1 MFHNCQV
8 SCFYCYFAVETT
20 ALVSGKH
27 VTFLSYLL
35 IFFLGIIIFGER
47 GSFVENWVCGS
58 FGMATWNVSSDY
70 ELVNFSDVYMFMQN
84 IFPSGALFPCSLK
97 NSSLFIEKIHYQNV
111 VFFSEKPNLFLPC
124 RNWEGPPSKDTVQAK
139 AQELFSSGSG
149 WMDQFSIEMLIQ
161 IIQLSLLLFLL
172 YRKETFL
179 QSV

>member
-1 MFHNCQV
+1 MKFFRN
-8 SCFYCYFAVETT
+8 FKD
-20 ALVSGKH
+20 GWRRR
-27 VTFLSYLL
+27 TFLNASYRQCILLSETECHIANYLL
-35 IFFLGIIIFGER
+35 MQLSLAVPGNIGHH
-47 GSFVENWVCGS
+47 SFSHGPRCALSV
-58 FGMATWNVSSDY
+58 
-70 ELVNFSDVYMFMQN
+70 
-84 IFPSGALFPCSLK
+84 PSQPRTITTFPCSLK

-124 RNWEGPPSKDTVQAK
+124 RNWEGPPSKDTAQAK